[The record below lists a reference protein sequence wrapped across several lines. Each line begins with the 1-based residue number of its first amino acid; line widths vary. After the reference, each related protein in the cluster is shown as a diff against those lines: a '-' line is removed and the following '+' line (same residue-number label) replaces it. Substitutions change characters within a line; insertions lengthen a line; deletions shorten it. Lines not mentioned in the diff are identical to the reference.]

1 MDWKRKL
8 TSRKFWA
15 MLADFIGMML
25 IAFHVAQDTA
35 TQITAMI
42 MAGGGIIA
50 YIIGEAIADAG
61 NATVT
66 HVVESVA
73 EVEFEPPDSD
83 L

>member
-1 MDWKRKL
+1 MV
-8 TSRKFWA
+8 
-15 MLADFIGMML
+15 ADFVGMML

-42 MAGGGIIA
+42 VAGGGIIA

-66 HVVESVA
+66 HVIESTTDVEY
-73 EVEFEPPDSD
+73 EPPDGE
-83 L
+83 